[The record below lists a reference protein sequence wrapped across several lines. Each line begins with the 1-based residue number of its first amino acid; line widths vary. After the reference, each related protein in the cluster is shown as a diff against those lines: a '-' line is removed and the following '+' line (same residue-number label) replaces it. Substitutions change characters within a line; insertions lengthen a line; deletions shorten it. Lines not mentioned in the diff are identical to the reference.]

1 MRVGGGIA
9 DMKTEIFSED
19 VRKAPATAQQE
30 EKRLAETPAGA
41 RDIASED
48 EVRAQLLALDDDAM
62 GRLELKAA
70 TYRRMLPQQDVDD
83 LVNETLRRV
92 LDGCRKWPKDVAFM
106 AFLFQTMRSIASE
119 WWKRNRREVPDSQ
132 IETGNDGEDDD
143 SFLERQPAAGGGPD
157 DSAAF
162 AKFADA
168 VEEVFANDDD
178 VMAVIIGRVEG
189 LSAAETREKFDMTAT
204 AFATAQK
211 RLRRAVLAG
220 RLDGWR

>member
-1 MRVGGGIA
+1 MRVRGGNA

-19 VRKAPATAQQE
+19 VRKAPVAAQQE

-48 EVRAQLLALDDDAM
+48 EVRAQLLALDDDALD
-62 GRLELKAA
+62 RLEVRAA
-70 TYRRMLPQQDVDD
+70 AYRRILTQQDVDD
-83 LVNETLRRV
+83 LVNEALRRV

-132 IETGNDGEDDD
+132 IGTSDDGEDDD
-143 SFLERQPAAGGGPD
+143 SYLERQPAAGGGPED
-157 DSAAF
+157 AAVF

-168 VEEVFANDDD
+168 VEEMFANDDD

-189 LSAAETREKFDMTAT
+189 LSAAETREKFEMTVT
-204 AFATAQK
+204 AFETAQK
-211 RLRRAVLAG
+211 RLRRAALAG